1 MGDPA
6 TSLQPGSLE
15 NRPKFSLGALES
27 PPLPASTPPPPSAK
41 RQSNPHI
48 SQQASG
54 FLRARLC
61 PSPPTYVRGVAS
73 LGYTPP
79 AGVGGARNPAFQMC
93 LATPARKDT
102 GGGTDRRKRI
112 NNFKN
117 HSGPS
122 GSAPGSLPQEDPRSS
137 GWGRWE
143 HYLAVFPPL
152 EKSLP
157 PRERHL
163 RLPPPP
169 S

>member
-27 PPLPASTPPPPSAK
+27 PPLPASTPPPPARRGRAIRTSVNKPQDSYGQGSA
-41 RQSNPHI
+41 P
-48 SQQASG
+48 
-54 FLRARLC
+54 
-61 PSPPTYVRGVAS
+61 PPPTYVRGVAS